1 MSSVRVAVGVIVPL
15 VSALLAGLPWWLGAP
30 GLLWFSLPA
39 IVLLA
44 GGSFA
49 WLLSR
54 TPGDQALEQ
63 GVAAELAAENA
74 NLRALLREILPA
86 WLHHVESVRSQTE
99 AAVVQLSTSFAAV
112 LQQFDLAG
120 VGGGV
125 PSQSAESTADLLAL
139 CEKELQPVVQS
150 LKELIDG
157 KDAMASNIRKLA
169 QETEALR
176 GMATEVT
183 LIAAQT
189 NLLTLNAAIEAAR
202 AGTSGRGFAIVA
214 AEVRKL
220 SQRSSETGKKMA
232 LRVEQISAI
241 MGSTSESV
249 HEANEHDKQAV
260 ELSSNLVGDV
270 LIHVRKLGHST
281 DNLRE
286 HGLAVRGEVE
296 NLLVAMQF
304 QDRTSQILQAVM
316 GDMHKLTQALMQS
329 DTQILPSADEWMATL
344 KQTYVMQEQ
353 HEAHRR

>member
-15 VSALLAGLPWWLGAP
+15 ASALLAGLPWWLGAP

-44 GGSFA
+44 GGSLA
-49 WLLSR
+49 WLLRR
-54 TPGDQALEQ
+54 TPSAPAPEQ
-63 GVAAELAAENA
+63 SVAAELAAENA
-74 NLRALLREILPA
+74 KLCTLLREILPA

-120 VGGGV
+120 AGGGV

-157 KDAMASNIRKLA
+157 KDAMASNMLA

-189 NLLTLNAAIEAAR
+189 NLLALNAAIEAAR

-249 HEANEHDKQAV
+249 HEAN
-260 ELSSNLVGDV
+260 
-270 LIHVRKLGHST
+270 
-281 DNLRE
+281 
-286 HGLAVRGEVE
+286 
-296 NLLVAMQF
+296 
-304 QDRTSQILQAVM
+304 
-316 GDMHKLTQALMQS
+316 
-329 DTQILPSADEWMATL
+329 
-344 KQTYVMQEQ
+344 
-353 HEAHRR
+353 